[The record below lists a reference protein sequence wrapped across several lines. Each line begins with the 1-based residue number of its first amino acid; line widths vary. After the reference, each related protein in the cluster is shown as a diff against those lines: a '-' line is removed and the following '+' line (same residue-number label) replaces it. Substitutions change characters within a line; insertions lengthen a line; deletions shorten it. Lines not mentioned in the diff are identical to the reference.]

1 MEPARAVTP
10 RILVAVVRNGAIEG
24 DFADVTDGNLDWD
37 VGAFKEC
44 VRGWST
50 SLADVELRHMTVYGP
65 WGSGAEVPDDVAT
78 ATRGRANDPTTKL
91 RDLVGAMES
100 AFFLV
105 RITTP
110 SVAAGERA

>member
-1 MEPARAVTP
+1 MATACAGSSTPMEPARAVTP

-65 WGSGAEVPDDVAT
+65 
-78 ATRGRANDPTTKL
+78 
-91 RDLVGAMES
+91 
-100 AFFLV
+100 
-105 RITTP
+105 
-110 SVAAGERA
+110 